1 MAHFIAPYDS
11 SLFTPVS
18 LLNTDPLLLKIR
30 EGRKITRGEQLRL
43 TAGLALPAI
52 VAQVAGVLLQYIDAA
67 MVGQLG
73 ANPSASIGLVS
84 TTCWLFGGIGGA
96 IGTGF
101 SVQVAHRVG
110 ANDMQGARDVLR
122 HCFFIGGGMGLL
134 LGLVGVL
141 IAWPLPVWLGG
152 GEEILRDASVYFGI
166 FAASIPILQI
176 SYSGMGSIRA
186 SGNIR
191 FPSTMGVVMCLLD
204 VVFNF
209 LFIFPSRTCHFA
221 GLSVP
226 VWGAGLG
233 VTGAAL
239 GTMTAETLT
248 ALVVWYYIIR
258 RSPVFSTGEGPL
270 LSFRRFKVSR
280 GILKRAL
287 AISSPIGLER
297 VVTTSAQI
305 VTTMILA
312 PLGAASIAAHSFGI
326 TVEALCYMPGYGI
339 QEAATTLVGQSI
351 GARRYELTKRFA
363 WLCVGL
369 GMAVMSVMGAV
380 MWVGA
385 PVMMAFITPVQEI
398 IALGTSALRIEA
410 WAEPMFAAS
419 IVCYGCMVG
428 AGDTLKPASI
438 NFLSMWL
445 VRISLALLFVRVF
458 GWGLNGVWLAM
469 CIELCVRGAVFL
481 CRLRWGGWLKQR

>member
-1 MAHFIAPYDS
+1 MSI
-11 SLFTPVS
+11 
-18 LLNTDPLLLKIR
+18 LNTDPLLLKIR
-30 EGRKITRGEQLRL
+30 ERRKITFREQLSL

-84 TTCWLFGGIGGA
+84 TTCWLFGGLGSAVGA
-96 IGTGF
+96 GF

-110 ANDMQGARDVLR
+110 ANDMRGARDVLR
-122 HCFFIGGGMGLL
+122 HCFFIGGSIGLL
-134 LGLVGVL
+134 LGLTGVL
-141 IAWPLPVWLGG
+141 IAYPLPTWLGG
-152 GEEILRDASVYFGI
+152 SAEIARDASLYFAI
-166 FAASIPILQI
+166 FAASIPVLQI

-204 VVFNF
+204 VIFNF
-209 LFIFPSRTCHFA
+209 LFIFPSQTWHLA
-221 GLSVP
+221 GIDIP

-248 ALVVWYYIIR
+248 ALIVWYYITR
-258 RSPVFSTGEGPL
+258 RSPVFSTAAEPL
-270 LSFRRFKVSR
+270 LSLRSFKVSKN
-280 GILKRAL
+280 ILKRAFV
-287 AISSPIGLER
+287 IGSPIGLER
-297 VVTTSAQI
+297 IVTTSAQ
-305 VTTMILA
+305 VATTMILA

-351 GARRYELTKRFA
+351 GARRLELTKRFA

-369 GMAVMSVMGAV
+369 GMAVMSVMGVV
-380 MWVGA
+380 MWFGA
-385 PVMMAFITPVQEI
+385 PFMMAFITPVRDI
-398 IALGTSALRIEA
+398 IDLGTGALRIEA
-410 WAEPMFAAS
+410 WAEPMFAAA

-428 AGDTLKPASI
+428 AGDTLKPATI
-438 NFLSMWL
+438 NFTSMWV
-445 VRISLALLFVRVF
+445 VRISLALLFVKVF

-469 CIELCVRGAVFL
+469 CIELCVRGSIFL
-481 CRLRWGGWLKQR
+481 IRLRWGNWLKPAL

>member
-1 MAHFIAPYDS
+1 M
-11 SLFTPVS
+11 S

-30 EGRKITRGEQLRL
+30 EGRKITRGEQMSL
-43 TAGLALPAI
+43 TVGLALPAI

-84 TTCWLFGGIGGA
+84 TTCWLFGGVGSA

-110 ANDMQGARDVLR
+110 ANDMAGARDVLR
-122 HCFFIGGGMGLL
+122 HCFFVGGSMGLL
-134 LGLVGVL
+134 LGLIGLL
-141 IAWPLPVWLGG
+141 IAWPLPLWLGG
-152 GEEILRDASVYFGI
+152 SAEIARDASVYFAI
-166 FAASIPILQI
+166 FAASIPVLQV

-191 FPSTMGVVMCLLD
+191 FPSTMGVMMCVFD
-204 VVFNF
+204 VIFNF
-209 LFIFPSRTCHFA
+209 LFIFPSRTLHVA
-221 GLSVP
+221 GLDIP

-239 GTMTAETLT
+239 GTFTAELLT
-248 ALVVWYYIIR
+248 ALSVWYYIMR
-258 RSPVFSTGEGPL
+258 KSPVFSVSSDPL
-270 LSFRRFKVSR
+270 LAFRRFKISR

-287 AISSPIGLER
+287 AIGSPIGLER
-297 VVTTSAQI
+297 IVTTSAQI
-305 VTTMILA
+305 ATTMILA

-369 GMAVMSVMGAV
+369 GMAVMSVMGIV

-385 PVMMAFITPVQEI
+385 PVMMAFITPVPEI

-410 WAEPMFAAS
+410 WAEPMFAAA

-428 AGDTLKPASI
+428 AGDTLKPATI
-438 NFLSMWL
+438 NFTSMWV

-481 CRLRWGGWLKQR
+481 CRLRWSNWLRPHTSQ